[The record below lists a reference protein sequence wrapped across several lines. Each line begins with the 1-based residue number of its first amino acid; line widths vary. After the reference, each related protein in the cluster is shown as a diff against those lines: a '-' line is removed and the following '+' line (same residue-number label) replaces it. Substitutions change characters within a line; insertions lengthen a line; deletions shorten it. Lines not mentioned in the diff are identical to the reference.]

1 MAEDDRSSVDR
12 VFRGGKWPQQTS
24 HQVEKVRLLNW
35 SDGVYEQQDGY
46 ESEYIYTNCIGI
58 IITDKHLQFYGLE
71 TLKSIISKF
80 WNCALIFIYTGCP
93 NKHGN
98 SVTNSISSLLRI
110 TIVIPNFKSH
120 NITMSARVYFMRV
133 NGCKDASIMFPQNEQ
148 WRRTSFLCL

>member
-46 ESEYIYTNCIGI
+46 DSECIWTNCIGI

-80 WNCALIFIYTGCP
+80 
-93 NKHGN
+93 
-98 SVTNSISSLLRI
+98 
-110 TIVIPNFKSH
+110 
-120 NITMSARVYFMRV
+120 
-133 NGCKDASIMFPQNEQ
+133 
-148 WRRTSFLCL
+148 